1 MGRITQRVDPESI
14 ADDLER
20 RGRAAVAF
28 VVEGRIE
35 ALPAKVIRRD
45 DLYVGLDPS
54 ALPAGIA
61 FDRATLILDDGSF
74 WFDLR
79 AVNLRG
85 SMLPA
90 DHPPDDPSAPDG
102 LAWFVFRAERE
113 TAWYYGS
120 LREESEQ

>member
-1 MGRITQRVDPESI
+1 MGRITQRVDPRSI

-20 RGRAAVAF
+20 CGRAAVA
-28 VVEGRIE
+28 VLVAGRIE
-35 ALPAKVIRRD
+35 AFPARVVRRD

-54 ALPAGIA
+54 ALTSEGG
-61 FDRATLILDDGSF
+61 FGRATLILDDGSF

-79 AVNLRG
+79 AANLRG

-90 DHPPDDPSAPDG
+90 QSVPSGAPDD

-113 TAWYYGS
+113 TAWDYGS
-120 LREESEQ
+120 LHEEPEE